1 MNSLGSSLLFL
12 ETFAE
17 RFWIEEFL
25 VYSYLLCYN
34 YWSSTVNCIHA
45 NIDLKMFVTI
55 CEISLFIISSVL
67 GVCYYITHYV
77 NDSSKRNQQL
87 HSLSVLLFLEQF
99 LCFADR
105 IHEQQCF
112 SQTSLWVSLLREM
125 HHYALENSLIRW
137 YSSKH
142 ELPNILILWPPNF

>member
-1 MNSLGSSLLFL
+1 MNSLGSSFLLL
-12 ETFAE
+12 ETFAK
-17 RFWIEEFL
+17 RFCIDDFL
-25 VYSYLLCYN
+25 SDSYFICYKC
-34 YWSSTVNCIHA
+34 WSPTVNCIHA
-45 NIDLKMFVTI
+45 NIVLLMFVTI

-67 GVCYYITHYV
+67 GVCYYITYYA
-77 NDSSKRNQQL
+77 NDSSKRNQQV

-105 IHEQQCF
+105 IYEQQCF

-142 ELPNILILWPPNF
+142 EQPYILILLPPNH